1 MAFER
6 YQHICKMGSDD
17 VEDIEFGTCYI
28 FPKLDGTNTSV
39 WFEDDEIKV
48 GSRNRVLSFDNDNQG
63 ACAVVCSDPRIKAFF
78 KKYPNLRLYGEFL
91 VPHTIKDYRDDA
103 WRKFYI
109 FDVVDGI
116 EDIENLTIPH
126 YLTYEEYQ
134 PMLEEF
140 GLDYII
146 LTQKITNPSYENL
159 LHCAETNTFLMR
171 DGAGAGEGIV
181 IKRYDYINKY
191 GRRTWAK
198 IVLNEF
204 KEKHKKV
211 MKADEFENKVFEDEV
226 VQQFLTDEFI
236 EKEYAKII
244 ALEGGWNSR
253 YIPRLLNT
261 VYCEFINDYMWD
273 IVKKYKNPKINF
285 KYLQVYVYN
294 KVKVVKEELF

>member
-17 VEDIEFGTCYI
+17 VEDIEFGICYI

-63 ACAVVCSDPRIKAFF
+63 ACAVVCSDPRIKVFF
-78 KKYPNLRLYGEFL
+78 KKHPNLRLYGEFL

-146 LTQKITNPSYENL
+146 LTQKIINPSYENL
-159 LHCAETNTFLMR
+159 LHCAETNTFLMK

-236 EKEYAKII
+236 EKEYAKIVS
-244 ALEGGWNSR
+244 LEDGWR
-253 YIPRLLNT
+253 AQYIPRLLNT
-261 VYCEFINDYMWD
+261 TYSEFIKDYMWE